1 MQKIVT
7 LKKDSIRPQNMIP
20 ILLKKGKNLMIL
32 YLSNWI
38 GYSVIITAKSDILME
53 VTMSLINFLS
63 DI

>member
-7 LKKDSIRPQNMIP
+7 LKKDSIRPQNMIQ

-32 YLSNWI
+32 YLSHWI

>member
-7 LKKDSIRPQNMIP
+7 LKKDSIRPQNMIQ